1 VCYNLPMG
9 ADQLL
14 ANLRE
19 PPELLRRLAHL
30 PGAFIVGGWLRDAWW
45 GKASCDIDLAAPEP
59 LTPVLDALEQALGA
73 RPFELSSRFASHRLV
88 TEGYTIDIMPLANG
102 GIQADMMRRDYTIN
116 AIAAPLSKLG
126 QDCTA
131 TDISAHPEAL
141 TDLDTCCLRMVS
153 RENLADDPVRLLRGY
168 RLAAHFGLKPT
179 PDTRKAWSELA
190 PGLHESAAERLHE
203 ELLRWFACSDS
214 LAETAEWCATDGV
227 LWQLFPALKDTVG
240 SQQNDFHHLD
250 VWQHTLAALAELEA
264 MLDEPPELL
273 APWRGELAAAWE
285 MPVSGAAS
293 AGVLTRLALLLHD
306 IGKPPTREV
315 QADGHVSFHQHQDVG
330 AELVAQ
336 DLARLSFAQ
345 SEQDFLLNMIRE
357 HLRLGFY
364 SDHLPLSPR
373 LVYRFATK
381 LGAATPLMVLHSL
394 ADCAATRGS
403 ANAGSWEAHLS
414 AAATILEHYFAQD
427 TVTAPPVLLDGNAIM
442 ALLGIP
448 PGPGIGELK
457 AALLEAT
464 AASDVETTTEAADFI
479 RALWKEK
486 AGN

>member
-1 VCYNLPMG
+1 MCYNLRMG

-19 PPELLRRLAHL
+19 PPELLRRLARL
-30 PGAFIVGGWLRDAWW
+30 PGTFIVGGWLRDAWW
-45 GKASCDIDLAAPEP
+45 GKASSDIDLAAPEP
-59 LTPVLDALEQALGA
+59 LSLVLDALEHVLGV

-88 TEGYTIDIMPLANG
+88 AEGYTIDIMPLANG

-116 AIAAPLSKLG
+116 AIAVLMAKLG

-131 TDISAHPEAL
+131 ADITAHPEAL
-141 TDLDTCCLRMVS
+141 VDLDARCLRMVS
-153 RENLADDPVRLLRGY
+153 RENLAADPVRLLRGY
-168 RLAAHFGLKPT
+168 RLAAHYGLT
-179 PDTRKAWSELA
+179 PAADTRSAWSELA
-190 PGLHESAAERLHE
+190 SCLNESAAERLHE

-214 LAETAEWCATDGV
+214 LAATLEWCAADGV
-227 LWQLFPALKDTVG
+227 LWQLFPALKNTV
-240 SQQNDFHHLD
+240 SSEQNDFHHLD

-264 MLDEPPELL
+264 ILGEPPELL
-273 APWRGELAAAWE
+273 AQWHSELAAAWE

-293 AGVLTRLALLLHD
+293 AGALTRLALLLHD

-373 LVYRFATK
+373 LVYRFANK
-381 LGAATPLMVLHSL
+381 LGTATPLMVLHSL

-403 ANAGSWEAHLS
+403 ANAGSWEVHLS

-427 TVTAPPVLLDGNAIM
+427 KVTAPPVLLDGNAIM

-448 PGPGIGELK
+448 PGPAIGELK

-464 AASDVETTTEAADFI
+464 AAGEVETAAD
-479 RALWKEK
+479 AETYMVSLWKEK

>member
-1 VCYNLPMG
+1 MCYNLRMG
-9 ADQLL
+9 ADHLL
-14 ANLRE
+14 TRLRE
-19 PPELLRRLAHL
+19 PSELLLRLAGL
-30 PGAFIVGGWLRDAWW
+30 SGAYIVGGWLRDAWW
-45 GKASCDIDLAAPEP
+45 GNTSTDIDLAAPEP
-59 LTPVLDALEQALGA
+59 LSPVLDIIEQVLGT

-88 TEGYTIDIMPLANG
+88 AEGYTIDIMPLAEG
-102 GIQADMMRRDYTIN
+102 GIQTDMMRRDYTIN
-116 AIAAPLSKLG
+116 AIAVPLAKLG
-126 QDCTA
+126 QNCTIA
-131 TDISAHPEAL
+131 DISAHSKTL
-141 TDLDTCCLRMVS
+141 VDLDARCLRMVS
-153 RENLADDPVRLLRGY
+153 RENLGDDPVRLLRGY
-168 RLAAHFGLKPT
+168 RLAAHYGLTPT
-179 PDTRKAWSELA
+179 PDTRKAWGDLA
-190 PGLHESAAERLHE
+190 PRLHGSAAERLHE

-214 LAETAEWCATDGV
+214 LAETAEWCAVDGV
-227 LWQLFPALKDTVG
+227 LWQLFPALKDTVT

-250 VWQHTLAALAELEA
+250 VWQHTLAALNELEA
-264 MLDEPPELL
+264 MLDKPPELL
-273 APWRGELAAAWE
+273 AQWHGELAAAWE

-306 IGKPPTREV
+306 IGKPPTRAV
-315 QADGHVSFHQHQDVG
+315 QPDGHVSFHQHQDVG

-373 LVYRFATK
+373 LVYRFANK

-414 AAATILEHYFAQD
+414 AAAIILEHYFAQD
-427 TVTAPPVLLDGNAIM
+427 RVTAPPVLLDGNAIM
-442 ALLGIP
+442 GLLGIP
-448 PGPGIGELK
+448 PGPVVGELK
-457 AALLEAT
+457 ETLLEAT
-464 AASDVETTTEAADFI
+464 AAGDIETYADAEAFLS
-479 RALWKEK
+479 ALWEEK